1 MDWGVEFLPGIEAFE
16 KVFGNITILS
26 TLQFVLAVVFIVLVY
41 KKISDYLLKSHDE
54 KKERDEELKEAL
66 EAVKKYPEYRKQSLD
81 IQKDLTDKIKG
92 LQDAQ
97 QDIISRIDKMEQN
110 SMKTERNRL
119 RENLISSYRYYTN
132 KEKNPM
138 QAWTRMESEAFWE
151 VFSDYEDHNGDGY
164 IHTVVQ
170 PAMNL
175 LYIMEMDDEE
185 DLSELAKSRK

>member
-1 MDWGVEFLPGIEAFE
+1 MGGGVLPGIEAFE

-54 KKERDEELKEAL
+54 KKERDKELKEAL

-81 IQKDLTDKIKG
+81 IQKDLDYKIKY

-97 QDIISRIDKMEQN
+97 QDIVSRIDKMEQN
-110 SMKTERNRL
+110 FMKTERNRL
-119 RENLISSYRYYTN
+119 RENIISSYRYYTD

-151 VFSDYEDHNGDGY
+151 VFSDYEDQNGDGY
-164 IHTVVQ
+164 VHTVVQ

-175 LYIMEMDDEE
+175 LYIIEMEDEE
-185 DLSELAKSRK
+185 SLSELAKSRK

>member
-1 MDWGVEFLPGIEAFE
+1 MLGIEAFE

-54 KKERDEELKEAL
+54 KKERDKELKEAL

-81 IQKDLTDKIKG
+81 IQKDLDYKIKY

-97 QDIISRIDKMEQN
+97 QDIVARIDKMEQN
-110 SMKTERNRL
+110 FMKTERNRL
-119 RENLISSYRYYTN
+119 RENIISSYRYYTN

-138 QAWTRMESEAFWE
+138 QAWTRMESEAFWDL
-151 VFSDYEDHNGDGY
+151 FGDYEDMGGNGY
-164 IHTVVQ
+164 MHTEVQPKMQLLTVV
-170 PAMNL
+170 
-175 LYIMEMDDEE
+175 EMDDANGI
-185 DLSELAKSRK
+185 SELMQARQ

>member
-1 MDWGVEFLPGIEAFE
+1 MPGIEAFE

-54 KKERDEELKEAL
+54 KKERDKELKEAL
-66 EAVKKYPEYRKQSLD
+66 EAVKRYPEYRKQSLD
-81 IQKDLTDKIKG
+81 IQKDLDYKIKY

-97 QDIISRIDKMEQN
+97 QDIVSRIDKMEQN
-110 SMKTERNRL
+110 FIKTERNRL
-119 RENLISSYRYYTN
+119 RENIISSYRYYTN

-151 VFSDYEDHNGDGY
+151 VFSDYEDYNGDGY
-164 IHTVVQ
+164 VHTVVQ

-175 LYIMEMDDEE
+175 LYIIEMEDEE
-185 DLSELAKSRK
+185 SLSELAKSRK

>member
-1 MDWGVEFLPGIEAFE
+1 MEFLPGIEAFE

-54 KKERDEELKEAL
+54 KKGRDKELKEAL

-81 IQKDLTDKIKG
+81 IQKDLNDKIKG

-97 QDIISRIDKMEQN
+97 QDIILRIDKMEQN

-151 VFSDYEDHNGDGY
+151 VFSDYEDRNGDGY

-175 LYIMEMDDEE
+175 LNIIEMDDEE
-185 DLSELAKSRK
+185 SLSELAQSRK

>member
-1 MDWGVEFLPGIEAFE
+1 MPGIEAFE

-26 TLQFVLAVVFIVLVY
+26 TLQFVLAIVFIVLIY

-54 KKERDEELKEAL
+54 KKERDEELREAL
-66 EAVKKYPEYRKQSLD
+66 DAVKKYPEYRKQSLD
-81 IQKDLTDKIKG
+81 IQKDLNDKIKC
-92 LQDAQ
+92 LRDTQ

-151 VFSDYEDHNGDGY
+151 VFSDYEDRNGDGY
-164 IHTVVQ
+164 VHTVVQ

-175 LYIMEMDDEE
+175 LYIIEMEDEE
-185 DLSELAKSRK
+185 SLSELAQSRK

>member
-1 MDWGVEFLPGIEAFE
+1 MPGIEAFE

-41 KKISDYLLKSHDE
+41 KKISDYLLKFHDE
-54 KKERDEELKEAL
+54 KKERDKELKEAL
-66 EAVKKYPEYRKQSLD
+66 EAVKRYPEYRKQSLD
-81 IQKDLTDKIKG
+81 IQKALDYKIKY

-97 QDIISRIDKMEQN
+97 QDIVSRIDKMEQN
-110 SMKTERNRL
+110 FMKTERNRL
-119 RENLISSYRYYTN
+119 RENIISSYRYYTN

-151 VFSDYEDHNGDGY
+151 VFSDYEDRNGDGY
-164 IHTVVQ
+164 VHTVVQ

-175 LYIMEMDDEE
+175 LYIIEMEDEE
-185 DLSELAKSRK
+185 SLSELAKSRK

>member
-1 MDWGVEFLPGIEAFE
+1 MGGGVLPGIEAFE
-16 KVFGNITILS
+16 KVFGDITILS

-54 KKERDEELKEAL
+54 KKERDKELKEAL
-66 EAVKKYPEYRKQSLD
+66 EAVKRYPEYRKQSLD
-81 IQKDLTDKIKG
+81 IQKDLDYKIKY

-97 QDIISRIDKMEQN
+97 QDIVSRIDKMEQN
-110 SMKTERNRL
+110 FIKTERNRL
-119 RENLISSYRYYTN
+119 RENIISSYRYYTN

-164 IHTVVQ
+164 VHTVVQ

-175 LYIMEMDDEE
+175 LYIIEMEDEE
-185 DLSELAKSRK
+185 SLSELAKSRK